1 MLYALCEVP
10 MFKNYLTTTFRKLSR
25 NKAYTAINAFGLALG
40 ITCSLMLFL
49 LLKYELSFDNFHAK
63 ADRICRVNTTFVHA
77 EGELHDTGTPFPFG
91 PALRKDFPE
100 LEKVAMVDYEYEG
113 LITIVD
119 GGKTPVRYHEK
130 EGVVFIEPDFFD
142 MFDFPWIVGD
152 PKTLAEPNNV
162 ALTEELAQKY
172 FPNENPIGKRIRLDN
187 KLDLTVTGV
196 LKNFPANTDFP
207 FKLLVSFITVKDL
220 GRDLESWQNTMS
232 NLQTYVLLPENL
244 SFKNFESRLP
254 AFLEKYWTDKDGINK
269 RIHTVQPLTEIHF
282 DTRYGTFSGNVT
294 SKATIWAFALI
305 GFFLIVTACI
315 NFVNLAT
322 AQAIDRSKEVGVRK
336 VLGANRLQLIRHFM
350 CETFAITLLA
360 VFVALALNE
369 LLFQRFAEIMK
380 LKMSF
385 DVLGEPAVL
394 GFLLIIT
401 IVVSLLSGFYPA
413 LVLSGFQPA
422 LALKSKSTAKQ
433 GGGLSLRRGLVVVQ
447 FAISQALIIGTLII
461 AAQMDYFRNKD
472 LGFNKDA
479 IVNVSLPNRDKLKLE
494 TLRAQ
499 LLQSFGIKNVSLA
512 YASASSGN
520 SWSTEYQHKSNG
532 QLERHVSYLRFAD
545 ASYFETY
552 GLQLIAGRVYAESD
566 SIKEFV
572 VNEALVRQLG
582 FASPQ
587 EAIGEYITFWDAPA
601 KPIVGVVKDFHLT
614 SLHDEIKPCLMAA
627 NQRVYLQA
635 SIKINLQD
643 AKPVFQH
650 IEKVWSAAFPE
661 NVFEYKFLDD
671 TIAEF
676 YEREEKMSQLLR
688 IFAGIAILIG
698 CLGLFGL
705 VSFMA
710 AQRTKEIGVRKVLGA
725 SVADILGLFS
735 KEFAALIL
743 ISFIIAAPV
752 AYFSMN
758 DWLENFAYRI
768 DVGLGVFLSTIAV
781 TFIIAGATVGYRAL
795 KSALTNPAEA
805 LRYE

>member
-1 MLYALCEVP
+1 
-10 MFKNYLTTTFRKLSR
+10 MFRNYLTTTLRKLSR
-25 NKAYTAINAFGLALG
+25 KKAYTVINVFGLALG

-49 LLKYELSFDNFHAK
+49 LIKHELSFDTFHAK
-63 ADRICRVNTTFVHA
+63 ADRICRVNTTYVRA
-77 EGELHDTGTPFPFG
+77 EGENYDTGTPFPFG
-91 PALRKDFPE
+91 PALRKDFPA

-113 LITIVD
+113 LITIAD
-119 GGKTPVRYHEK
+119 GDKTPARYHEK

-142 MFDFPWIVGD
+142 IFDFPWIMGD
-152 PKTLAEPNNV
+152 PRTLADPNKV

-187 KLDLTVTGV
+187 KLDLIVTGV

-220 GRDLESWQNTMS
+220 GRELDSWQNTMS
-232 NLQTYVLLPENL
+232 NLQTYALLPENL
-244 SFKNFESRLP
+244 AFKNFERRLP

-269 RIHTVQPLTEIHF
+269 RIHTVQPLREIHF
-282 DTRYGTFSGNVT
+282 DTRYGTFYRNAT
-294 SKATIWAFALI
+294 SKATIWTFALI

-336 VLGANRLQLIRHFM
+336 VLGANRLQLIRHFIG
-350 CETFAITLLA
+350 ETFAITVLA
-360 VFVALALNE
+360 VFVAVALNE

-385 DVLGEPAVL
+385 DLFGDQAVL
-394 GFLLIIT
+394 GFLLIVT
-401 IVVSLLSGFYPA
+401 VVVSLLSGFYPA

-422 LALKSKSTAKQ
+422 LALKSKNTTKQ
-433 GGGLSLRRGLVVVQ
+433 GGGLTLRRGLVVVQ
-447 FAISQALIIGTLII
+447 FAISQALIIGTVII
-461 AAQMDYFRNKD
+461 AEQMDYFRNKD

-479 IVNVSLPNRDKLKLE
+479 IVTVSLPNRDQLKLE
-494 TLRAQ
+494 SLRAQ
-499 LLQSFGIKNVSLA
+499 LLQNAGVKNVSLA

-520 SWSTEYQHKSNG
+520 SWSTDYQHKSG
-532 QLERHVSYLRFAD
+532 GHIQRHVANVRFSD
-545 ASYFETY
+545 PSYFETY
-552 GLQLIAGRVYAESD
+552 DLQLLAGRAYTESD
-566 SIKEFV
+566 TIKEFV
-572 VNEALVRQLG
+572 VNEALVRQMGLS
-582 FASPQ
+582 SPE
-587 EAIGEYITFWDAPA
+587 EAIGEYLTLWDAPA
-601 KPIVGVVKDFHLT
+601 KPIVGVVKNFHMV
-614 SLHDEIKPCLMAA
+614 SLHDEINPCVMAT

-635 SIKINLQD
+635 SIKINLHD
-643 AKPVFQH
+643 AKAVLRH
-650 IEKVWSAAFPE
+650 IEKVWSATFPE
-661 NVFEYKFLDD
+661 SVFEYKFLDD

-676 YEREEKMSQLLR
+676 YKDEEKMSQLLR

-743 ISFIIAAPV
+743 VAFVIAAPI
-752 AYFSMN
+752 AYFAMN
-758 DWLENFAYRI
+758 NWLENFVYRI
-768 DVGLGVFLSTIAV
+768 DVGFGVFLSTIVV
-781 TFIIAGATVGYRAL
+781 TFIIAGATVGYRAMR
-795 KSALTNPAEA
+795 SALTNPAEA